1 MVEIV
6 KAVTLMRR
14 QTLGS
19 VVPLAIFH
27 LNLARQVLPKD
38 LDNGDGDEWTDWRG
52 QAVVSNGTQVIPFGM
67 INFVS
72 VEVY

>member
-1 MVEIV
+1 M
-6 KAVTLMRR
+6 
-14 QTLGS
+14 
-19 VVPLAIFH
+19 PLAMFH
-27 LNLARQVLPKD
+27 LNLACQVLPKD

-72 VEVY
+72 VEDH

>member
-1 MVEIV
+1 MSI
-6 KAVTLMRR
+6 
-14 QTLGS
+14 
-19 VVPLAIFH
+19 VPLAMFH
-27 LNLARQVLPKD
+27 LNSIGQVLPKD

>member
-1 MVEIV
+1 
-6 KAVTLMRR
+6 MRA

-19 VVPLAIFH
+19 VAPLALFY
-27 LNLARQVLPKD
+27 LNLVGQVLPKD

>member
-1 MVEIV
+1 MGENRNWLYFWIICVRCAFDNIS
-6 KAVTLMRR
+6 
-14 QTLGS
+14 QNFIG
-19 VVPLAIFH
+19 
-27 LNLARQVLPKD
+27 QVLPKD

-72 VEVY
+72 VEDH

>member
-1 MVEIV
+1 
-6 KAVTLMRR
+6 MRA

-19 VVPLAIFH
+19 VVPLAMFH
-27 LNLARQVLPKD
+27 LNLVDQVLPKD

-52 QAVVSNGTQVIPFGM
+52 QAVVSNGTQVIPFGI

>member
-1 MVEIV
+1 
-6 KAVTLMRR
+6 MRR

-19 VVPLAIFH
+19 VVPFSMFY
-27 LNLARQVLPKD
+27 LNLVGQVLPKD

-52 QAVVSNGTQVIPFGM
+52 QAVVSNGTQVISFGM